1 MNFSDYD
8 MVLIGIGEEFNE
20 NAKALDAYNKLAAL
34 LEKKNYF
41 IVTLCLDDVIFES
54 NLDKEKIVAPLG
66 GKRKKQC
73 PDACENKLYDVTET
87 ICPICKKELVYN
99 NYLAENYIE
108 DDYIPMW
115 EKHKK
120 WVSLT
125 LNKKLLALEL
135 GVSFKLPQIIRWPF
149 EKIVSL
155 NNKAELIRVNET
167 LPQLSEEVSGK
178 GTSIKENSVEWVVG
192 I

>member
-1 MNFSDYD
+1 MDFKDYD
-8 MVLIGIGEEFNE
+8 CILIGIGEEFNQNE
-20 NAKALDAYNKLAAL
+20 KALAAYNKLAKML
-34 LEKKNYF
+34 DKKNYF
-41 IVTLCLDDVIFES
+41 IVSLCLDDVIFES
-54 NLDKEKIVAPLG
+54 DLDKERIVAPLG

-73 PDACENKLYDVTET
+73 PDACEGKLYDVNET
-87 ICPICKKELVYN
+87 VCPICKKELVYN
-99 NYLAENYIE
+99 NYLADNYIE

-135 GVSFKLPQIIRWPF
+135 GVSFKFPQIVRWPF

-155 NNKAELIRVNET
+155 NNKAEIIRVNET

>member
-20 NAKALDAYNKLAAL
+20 NAKALDAYNKLAEL

>member
-73 PDACENKLYDVTET
+73 PDACENKLYDVAET

>member
-1 MNFSDYD
+1 MDFKDYD
-8 MVLIGIGEEFNE
+8 CILIGIGEEFNE
-20 NAKALDAYNKLAAL
+20 NQNALKAYNKLASL
-34 LEKKNYF
+34 LDKNNYF
-41 IVTLCLDDVIFES
+41 IVSLCIDDIIFQS

-73 PDACENKLYDVTET
+73 PDACEGKLFDVSNT

-99 NYLAENYIE
+99 NYLADNYIE

-125 LNKKLLALEL
+125 INKKLLALEL
-135 GVSFKLPQIIRWPF
+135 GVSFKFPQIIRWPF

>member
-1 MNFSDYD
+1 MDFKDYD
-8 MVLIGIGEEFNE
+8 CILIGIGEEFDGNK
-20 NAKALDAYNKLAAL
+20 NALEAYNKLASK

-41 IVTLCLDDVIFES
+41 IVSLCIDDVIFES
-54 NLDKEKIVAPLG
+54 DLDKERIVAPLG

-73 PDACENKLYDVTET
+73 PDACEGKLYDIKET
-87 ICPICKKELVYN
+87 VCPICKKELVYN
-99 NYLAENYIE
+99 NYLADNYIE

-135 GVSFKLPQIIRWPF
+135 GVSFKFPQIVRWPF

>member
-8 MVLIGIGEEFNE
+8 MVLVGIGEEFNE

-155 NNKAELIRVNET
+155 NNKAELIRVNVT
-167 LPQLSEEVSGK
+167 LPQLSEVVSGK

>member
-73 PDACENKLYDVTET
+73 PDACENKLYDVSET

>member
-8 MVLIGIGEEFNE
+8 MVLIGIGEEFDGNKE
-20 NAKALDAYNKLAAL
+20 ALDAYNKLAAL

-41 IVTLCLDDVIFES
+41 IVTLCLDDVIFDS

-87 ICPICKKELVYN
+87 ICPICKKELVFN

>member
-1 MNFSDYD
+1 MDFKDYD
-8 MVLIGIGEEFNE
+8 CILIGIGEEFNQ
-20 NAKALDAYNKLAAL
+20 NDKAIDAYNKLATL

-41 IVTLCLDDVIFES
+41 IVSLCLDDEIFKS

-73 PDACENKLYDVTET
+73 PDACENKLYDVTES

-99 NYLAENYIE
+99 NYLAPNYIE

-135 GVSFKLPQIIRWPF
+135 GVSFKFPQIIRWPF

-155 NNKAELIRVNET
+155 NNKATIIRVNET
-167 LPQLSEEVSGK
+167 LPQLSEEVSAK